1 MGNFNLI
8 PAEYLLRR
16 ERRGVLR
23 RAGYLLAL
31 VLVLY
36 AIAWV
41 VFTTLATAAQDEL
54 SKLQVEQSIGS
65 EEQVKLTNLVAERDL
80 LSNRLDLLQTLR
92 SGLTAQEL
100 VLSVES
106 ALPADRIWFTDWRL
120 VRAGVVTAEQPNPQP
135 ISYFIQADSPTAVDE
150 WRMLT
155 HMSVRGQANDHSA
168 LSEFSR
174 KLLALEHVEDVKLQ
188 RTALAAPG
196 TTGNRQRLVNFDLKI
211 VIKSD
216 GSDTASGVSGGAS

>member
-23 RAGYLLAL
+23 RAGFLLAI

-36 AIAWV
+36 AIAWG
-41 VFTTLATAAQDEL
+41 VFTALAAAAQDEL
-54 SKLQVEQSIGS
+54 SKLQVEQSIGG
-65 EEQVKLTNLVAERDL
+65 EEQVKLTNLVAERNM
-80 LSNRLDLLQTLR
+80 LSNRLELLQTLR

-106 ALPADRIWFTDWRL
+106 ALPADQIWFTDWRL

-135 ISYFIQADSPTAVDE
+135 VSYFIQADNPTAVDQ
-150 WRMLT
+150 WQMLT

-174 KLLALEHVEDVKLQ
+174 ALLALEHVEDVKLQ

-196 TTGNRQRLVNFDLKI
+196 TGGSQARLVNFDLKI

-216 GSDTASGVSGGAS
+216 STDSLDGAS